1 MAVTDHDEIR
11 NLLSLAACG
20 DLDAADENR
29 VAAHV
34 ARCGDCAAELELWRT
49 VAGALRRMPTPQPSA
64 GVIAR
69 VQAMAQAE
77 LAAQAEQR
85 ADQVNLVFLLLF
97 AWALTLSGWLIVR
110 LLTGGLA
117 GWLELFGARAWTWM
131 TGYALLGWLA
141 SSLIAVILLGQHYRN
156 ARRMV

>member
-1 MAVTDHDEIR
+1 
-11 NLLSLAACG
+11 
-20 DLDAADENR
+20 
-29 VAAHV
+29 
-34 ARCGDCAAELELWRT
+34 
-49 VAGALRRMPTPQPSA
+49 
-64 GVIAR
+64 
-69 VQAMAQAE
+69 MAQAE